1 MTMSRSRFR
10 TCHQALV
17 AGIGAAFCAAAG
29 AAEPL
34 AVDPVGGWQLVKVS
48 ASLLVVVA
56 AIVAT
61 AAGLKR
67 LKSFQAAHG
76 SHMKIIDGISVS
88 TRDRIVLLEV
98 DEQRLLVGISPGR
111 IERLHVFE
119 RPRAAAFN
127 ELVRQAGAETTVAA
141 EAGR

>member
-1 MTMSRSRFR
+1 MKHSYAKYGSCWCLAPVCLLLTG
-10 TCHQALV
+10 V
-17 AGIGAAFCAAAG
+17 AYAAD
-29 AAEPL
+29 PL
-34 AVDPVGGWQLVKVS
+34 PVVPVGGWQIAKV
-48 ASLLVVVA
+48 AAALLLVVA

-67 LKSFQAAHG
+67 LKSIQAAHG
-76 SHMKIIDGISVS
+76 SHMRIIDGISVS

-119 RPRAAAFN
+119 RPHAPGFD
-127 ELVRQAGAETTVAA
+127 ELVRQAGAQTSAAA
-141 EAGR
+141 EADI

>member
-1 MTMSRSRFR
+1 MSLLAMGVF
-10 TCHQALV
+10 V
-17 AGIGAAFCAAAG
+17 CAAAG

-34 AVDPVGGWQLVKVS
+34 AVDPVGGWQLLKVA
-48 ASLLVVVA
+48 ASLLVVVV

-67 LKSFQAAHG
+67 LKSLQAANG
-76 SHMKIIDGISVS
+76 GRMKIVDGISVS

-119 RPRAAAFN
+119 RPHAAPFE
-127 ELVRQAGAETTVAA
+127 ELVRQVGTETTVTA
-141 EAGR
+141 EAAR

>member
-1 MTMSRSRFR
+1 MPPRIRNY
-10 TCHQALV
+10 CQALAIV
-17 AGIGAAFCAAAG
+17 SGASVCFAAA

-34 AVDPVGGWQLVKVS
+34 AVDPVGGWQLAKVV

-56 AIVAT
+56 LIVAT

-67 LKSFQAAHG
+67 LKSLHAASG
-76 SHMKIIDGISVS
+76 SNMKIIDGISVS

-119 RPRAAAFN
+119 RPRAAAFD
-127 ELVRQAGAETTVAA
+127 EVMHQAGAHTAVGA
-141 EAGR
+141 ESGR

>member
-1 MTMSRSRFR
+1 MMPLRFR
-10 TCHQALV
+10 SCHQTLIV
-17 AGIGAAFCAAAG
+17 MIGASVCAAAG

-34 AVDPVGGWQLVKVS
+34 AVDPIGGWQLVKVS

-67 LKSFQAAHG
+67 LKSLQAANG

-98 DEQRLLVGISPGR
+98 DDQRLLVGISPGR
-111 IERLHVFE
+111 IERLHVFAP
-119 RPRAAAFN
+119 PRAAAFD
-127 ELVRQAGAETTVAA
+127 ELVRQAGAQPAVAA

>member
-1 MTMSRSRFR
+1 MIASRVAS
-10 TCHQALV
+10 CHRALIAV
-17 AGIGAAFCAAAG
+17 INTSVCAAAG

-34 AVDPVGGWQLVKVS
+34 TVDPLGGWQIAKVS
-48 ASLLVVVA
+48 AGLLVVVA

-67 LKSFQAAHG
+67 LKSLHAAHG

-119 RPRAAAFN
+119 RPQVPAFD
-127 ELVRQAGAETTVAA
+127 ELVRQAGAEPA
-141 EAGR
+141 EVSR

>member
-1 MTMSRSRFR
+1 MMRSRFGS
-10 TCHQALV
+10 CHQALV
-17 AGIGAAFCAAAG
+17 VVTGAFVCAAAG

-34 AVDPVGGWQLVKVS
+34 AVDPIGGWQLVKVS
-48 ASLLVVVA
+48 ASLVVVVVA
-56 AIVAT
+56 IVAV

-67 LKSFQAAHG
+67 LKSLHAASG

-119 RPRAAAFN
+119 RPRAAAFD
-127 ELVRQAGAETTVAA
+127 ELVRQAGAPATVAA
-141 EAGR
+141 EAGG

>member
-1 MTMSRSRFR
+1 MNRPRIR
-10 TCHQALV
+10 NCRRALV
-17 AGIGAAFCAAAG
+17 AVVSASLCAAAG

-34 AVDPVGGWQLVKVS
+34 TVDPLGGWQIAKVT
-48 ASLLVVVA
+48 AGLLVVVA

-67 LKSFQAAHG
+67 LKSLHAAHG

-119 RPRAAAFN
+119 RSRTPAFD
-127 ELVRQAGAETTVAA
+127 ELVRQAGTQPTVAA
-141 EAGR
+141 EVSG

>member
-1 MTMSRSRFR
+1 MMPSRINSGYR
-10 TCHQALV
+10 TLI
-17 AGIGAAFCAAAG
+17 AGIQTLVCTVAG

-34 AVDPVGGWQLVKVS
+34 AVDPLGGWQIAKVS
-48 ASLLVVVA
+48 AGLLVVVA

-67 LKSFQAAHG
+67 LKSLHAAHG

-119 RPRAAAFN
+119 RPQTPGFD
-127 ELVRQAGAETTVAA
+127 ELVRQAGGKTAVAA
-141 EAGR
+141 EVGG